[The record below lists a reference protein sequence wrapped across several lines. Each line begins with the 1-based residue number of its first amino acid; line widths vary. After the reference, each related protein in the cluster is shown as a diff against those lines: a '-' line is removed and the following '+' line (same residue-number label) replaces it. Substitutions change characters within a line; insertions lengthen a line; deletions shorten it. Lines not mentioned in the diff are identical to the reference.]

1 MSNASNPNPAADR
14 IGPDD
19 LAWQG
24 AARAAADVV
33 DATERFRRDEIP
45 AAIWA
50 AVCAEAAKDTRW
62 WGRCGSIERG
72 RRRARSR
79 RSK

>member
-1 MSNASNPNPAADR
+1 MPSPSDPNPLDSQ

-45 AAIWA
+45 AAIFA
-50 AVCAEAAKDTRW
+50 AVCAEAARSTRW
-62 WGRCGSIERG
+62 WGRHGSIEAG
-72 RRRARSR
+72 RRRAQKATES
-79 RSK
+79 